1 MKSFGEAIQAVV
13 NYCFRMAKPASTVS
27 IARAVRRAIDP
38 ENPAG
43 ARKVGL
49 PCKV

>member
-1 MKSFGEAIQAVV
+1 MKRFGEAIQPGI
-13 NYCFRMAKPASTVS
+13 NLCFQMAKPALTVS

-49 PCKV
+49 PCKA